1 MSVKHIMLTACALPL
16 IQFRFKLAHILLHI
30 ADAQA
35 KLPHFGDICAQ
46 QQQYCAF
53 LIQDYLVNAFKLNH

>member
-1 MSVKHIMLTACALPL
+1 M
-16 IQFRFKLAHILLHI
+16 LHI